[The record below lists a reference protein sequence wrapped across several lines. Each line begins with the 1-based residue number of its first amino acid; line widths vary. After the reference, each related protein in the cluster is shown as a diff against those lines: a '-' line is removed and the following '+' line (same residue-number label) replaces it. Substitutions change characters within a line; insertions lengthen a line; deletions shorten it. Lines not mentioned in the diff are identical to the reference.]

1 MLEAAVLM
9 TCIEAQ
15 RIITNITE
23 TSLSNEIKVE
33 LIREVLQVSDCK
45 NGNV

>member
-9 TCIEAQ
+9 TCIEAH

-23 TSLSNEIKVE
+23 TTLSDSIKVE
-33 LIREVLQVSDCK
+33 LIQEVLKVSDCK

>member
-23 TSLSNEIKVE
+23 TNLSTQIKVE
-33 LIREVLQVSDCK
+33 LIQEVLQVSDCK